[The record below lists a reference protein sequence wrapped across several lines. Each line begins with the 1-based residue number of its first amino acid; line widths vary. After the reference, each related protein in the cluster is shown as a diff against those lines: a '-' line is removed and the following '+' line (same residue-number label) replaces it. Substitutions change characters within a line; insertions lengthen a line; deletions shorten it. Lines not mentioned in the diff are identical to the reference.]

1 MTEERRPAVRIL
13 AVDGGG
19 IRGIVPAVLLQ
30 ALQQRLERPVS
41 DYFDVI
47 AGTST
52 GGLIAAALCSP
63 GPGGRPRYDTEQILG
78 FYTDD
83 CREIFHRSLWH
94 TLVSI
99 GGLRRPKYPSSGM
112 RRFLEERFGNLELA
126 EARRLLMLVTYD
138 ITRRRP
144 FVFCSARA
152 VESAGKNFRVRDAC
166 LATTAAPT
174 YFPAATIED
183 LAGEERHFVDGGVCS
198 NDPMLPAFV
207 EADKEFPGRPVLMVS
222 LGTGNLTDP
231 LGIHGAR
238 RWGALRWA
246 TQILDVLMDGQS
258 GMSENC
264 LDHLV
269 KSRERPG
276 SAYFRLQP
284 DIPPGLGRLDDTSAG
299 NVAGL
304 QEVTVAYCRDQSSV
318 LDSIASTLRRTDD
331 DPTVVQK

>member
-1 MTEERRPAVRIL
+1 MTEDHPPAVRIL

-19 IRGIVPAVLLQ
+19 IRGIVPAVLLE
-30 ALQQRLERPVS
+30 ALQQRLERPLG

-52 GGLIAAALCSP
+52 GGLIAAALCTP
-63 GPGGRPRYDTEQILG
+63 GPGGGPRYDARQILG

-83 CREIFHRSLWH
+83 CREIFHRSLLH
-94 TLVSI
+94 AVLSL

-112 RRFLEERFGNLELA
+112 RRFLEDRFGNLQLA

-152 VESAGKNFRVRDAC
+152 IETSGKNFLLRDAC

-174 YFPAATIED
+174 YFPAATIQN

-238 RWGALRWA
+238 RWGAVRWA

-284 DIPPGLGRLDDTSAG
+284 DIPPGLGRLDDTSAR

-304 QEVTVAYCRDQSSV
+304 QEATAAYCRRQSGV
-318 LDSIASTLRRTDD
+318 LDAIAAVLRTAGHEAL
-331 DPTVVQK
+331 TS

>member
-1 MTEERRPAVRIL
+1 MTEERERAVRIL

-19 IRGIVPAVLLQ
+19 IRGIVPAIMLE
-30 ALQQRLERPVS
+30 ALQRRLERPVS

-52 GGLIAAALCSP
+52 GGLIAAALCAP
-63 GPGGRPRYDTEQILG
+63 GPDGGPRYDTGQILG

-99 GGLRRPKYPSSGM
+99 DGLRRPKYPSSGM
-112 RRFLEERFGNLELA
+112 RRFLSERFGDLQLA

-152 VESAGKNFRVRDAC
+152 VESAAKNFRVSDAC

-174 YFPAATIED
+174 YFPAAAIES
-183 LAGEERHFVDGGVCS
+183 LAGAERHFVDGGVCS

-231 LGIHGAR
+231 LGIRGTR
-238 RWGALRWA
+238 RWGAVRWA

-269 KSRERPG
+269 KSRERAG

-304 QEVTVAYCRDQSSV
+304 QAVAAAYCRDQSAV
-318 LDSIASTLRRTDD
+318 LDGIASALRT
-331 DPTVVQK
+331 TGNEALTA

>member
-1 MTEERRPAVRIL
+1 VTEERRRAVRIL

-19 IRGIVPAVLLQ
+19 IRGIVPAIMLA
-30 ALQQRLERPVS
+30 ALQRRLERPVS

-52 GGLIAAALCSP
+52 GGLIAAALCTP
-63 GPGGRPRYDTEQILG
+63 GPDGGPRYDTGQILG

-94 TLVSI
+94 ALISI
-99 GGLRRPKYPSSGM
+99 DGLRRPKYPSSGM
-112 RRFLEERFGNLELA
+112 RRFLSERFGDLQLT

-152 VESAGKNFRVRDAC
+152 VESAAKNFRVSDAC

-174 YFPAATIED
+174 YFPAATIRN
-183 LAGEERHFVDGGVCS
+183 LAGEERPFVDGGVCS

-238 RWGALRWA
+238 RWGAARWA

-276 SAYFRLQP
+276 SDYFRLQP
-284 DIPPGLGRLDDTSAG
+284 DIPAGLGRLDDTSAG

-304 QEVTVAYCRDQSSV
+304 QEVAAAYCRDQSAV
-318 LDSIASTLRRTDD
+318 LDGIASALRTAGNEAL
-331 DPTVVQK
+331 TA